1 MKYKLSAHNEEKIV
15 LVFFVKSIRRLL
27 LETLLSLISPLL
39 PPPPIILSGVSDS
52 LLLPTVVYT
61 PGWRGVQGFLK
72 IATHMT
78 QPSKN

>member
-1 MKYKLSAHNEEKIV
+1 MKYKLRAHHEEKIV
-15 LVFFVKSIRRLL
+15 LGFLKHWKTIVSN
-27 LETLLSLISPLL
+27 TSLTHFPSRPP

>member
-15 LVFFVKSIRRLL
+15 LDFLKHWKTIVSN
-27 LETLLSLISPLL
+27 TSLTHFPS
-39 PPPPIILSGVSDS
+39 PPPIILSGVSDS

>member
-15 LVFFVKSIRRLL
+15 LGFLKHWKTIVSN
-27 LETLLSLISPLL
+27 TSLTHFPSFL
-39 PPPPIILSGVSDS
+39 PPHPIILSGVSDS
-52 LLLPTVVYT
+52 LLLPSVVYT

>member
-1 MKYKLSAHNEEKIV
+1 MKYKLSANNEEKIV
-15 LVFFVKSIRRLL
+15 LGFLNHWKTIVSNTSI
-27 LETLLSLISPLL
+27 THFPSSP

-72 IATHMT
+72 IATDMT

>member
-15 LVFFVKSIRRLL
+15 LDFLKHWKTIVSN
-27 LETLLSLISPLL
+27 TSLTHFPS

-61 PGWRGVQGFLK
+61 PGWRGVQSFLK

>member
-1 MKYKLSAHNEEKIV
+1 MKYKLSAHNEKKIV
-15 LVFFVKSIRRLL
+15 LVFFFFKA
-27 LETLLSLISPLL
+27 LEDYCYKHFPHSFPLF